1 MKEQL
6 ELLIQLQELDLQ
18 LNQHKEEQKKLPEKV
33 QIAQKTLDQA
43 KETLS
48 LLKNA
53 LDLLNKE
60 RKEKEQALQTS
71 EEKITKLKGRLT
83 ELKTNKEYQ
92 AHLLEIE
99 AANAE
104 KGRIEESLLMS
115 MEKGD
120 SLKKEVA
127 GQETA
132 VGAEEKKFKSEKEQV
147 EETLKK
153 LSESAQ
159 ALEKKSSSLAEH
171 VEKKLL
177 EEYRRLIA
185 VRKGLAVVSLK
196 GYICTG
202 CHFSLPPQ
210 LVAEVKKRE
219 KILNCTYCHRILYP
233 SP

>member
-18 LNQHKEEQKKLPEKV
+18 LNQHKEEQKNLPEKV
-33 QIAQKTLDQA
+33 QIAQKSLDQA

-99 AANAE
+99 AKALR
-104 KGRIEESLLMS
+104 KLRHPSRSKRLKSFVES
-115 MEKGD
+115 
-120 SLKKEVA
+120 
-127 GQETA
+127 T
-132 VGAEEKKFKSEKEQV
+132 
-147 EETLKK
+147 
-153 LSESAQ
+153 
-159 ALEKKSSSLAEH
+159 
-171 VEKKLL
+171 
-177 EEYRRLIA
+177 
-185 VRKGLAVVSLK
+185 
-196 GYICTG
+196 
-202 CHFSLPPQ
+202 
-210 LVAEVKKRE
+210 
-219 KILNCTYCHRILYP
+219 
-233 SP
+233 